1 MALKRLLGSKMTRSL
16 TVLSVVLEAKRSL
29 DRGNKVRAVALLAV
43 AALAWKWAMLGMVA
57 QGVVKVLRGGR

>member
-1 MALKRLLGSKMTRSL
+1 MALKRLLGSRATRSL
-16 TVLSVVLEAKRSL
+16 TVLSVVLEAKRSI
-29 DRGNKVRAVALLAV
+29 DRGNKVRAAALLVV

>member
-1 MALKRLLGSKMTRSL
+1 MALKRFLGSKMTRSL
-16 TVLSVVLEAKRSL
+16 TVLSVVLEAKRSI
-29 DRGNKVRAVALLAV
+29 DRGNKVRAAALLVV

>member
-1 MALKRLLGSKMTRSL
+1 MALQRLLGSKMTRSL

-29 DRGNKVRAVALLAV
+29 DRGNMVRAVALLAV